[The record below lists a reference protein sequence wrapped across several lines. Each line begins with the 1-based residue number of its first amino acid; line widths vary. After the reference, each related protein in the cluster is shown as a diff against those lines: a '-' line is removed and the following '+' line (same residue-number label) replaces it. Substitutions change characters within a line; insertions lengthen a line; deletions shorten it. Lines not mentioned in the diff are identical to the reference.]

1 MPYSLREEKME
12 QYTLW
17 FFGLAVF
24 ALYLM
29 IGFWALL
36 LFIRR
41 RWKHRSEESVRKWA
55 IINQSAP
62 RPQLLTTGRMLRRYL
77 GIPAVALAVIGVLEM
92 IEPHLVDREF
102 GLILILTAAAA
113 VAPILLWKTL
123 SYALRNGDSG
133 K

>member
-1 MPYSLREEKME
+1 
-12 QYTLW
+12 
-17 FFGLAVF
+17 
-24 ALYLM
+24 
-29 IGFWALL
+29 
-36 LFIRR
+36 
-41 RWKHRSEESVRKWA
+41 
-55 IINQSAP
+55 
-62 RPQLLTTGRMLRRYL
+62 MLRRYL